1 MHYQTHILMVR
12 LKETD
17 EESLYCDLNTVEA
30 RNLGYA
36 RKKFKKTLLWLA
48 KDWVRVSYLNPKEL
62 KCFVSPWALA
72 GSSTWPVWHLQHGQR
87 CGTGCRCGSPPEP
100 WPKTSRVWPC
110 PAGRAPPAHTG
121 SAGGKSGWSGCFLS
135 KKSNQKNHS
144 AFIP

>member
-72 GSSTWPVWHLQHGQR
+72 GSSTWPV
-87 CGTGCRCGSPPEP
+87 
-100 WPKTSRVWPC
+100 
-110 PAGRAPPAHTG
+110 
-121 SAGGKSGWSGCFLS
+121 
-135 KKSNQKNHS
+135 
-144 AFIP
+144 